1 MRSARPADLSV
12 IAVMAEAPAID
23 ACRPHVSDC
32 RSLRTAG
39 DELLI
44 VTAPTSADAARRRAE
59 EAVAALDPDAVV
71 MDVSDGWAG
80 WRLEGEDAH
89 AAFARLSAL
98 ELPDDGWV
106 QGDVAHV
113 AAKVIADPEGVLIL
127 VPSYWTEHMHA
138 RIVSDTFATEPP
150 S

>member
-1 MRSARPADLSV
+1 VPSARGADVAV
-12 IAVMAEAPAID
+12 IVVMAGAPAID
-23 ACRPHVSDC
+23 AYRPHAADG
-32 RSLRTAG
+32 RSLRTAP

-80 WRLEGEDAH
+80 WRLDGDDAH

-98 ELPDDGWV
+98 KLPDEGWV

-113 AAKVIADPEGVLIL
+113 AAKVVAEPGGVLIL
-127 VPSYWTEHMHA
+127 VPSYWGEHVRT
-138 RIVSDTFATEPP
+138 RIVSDALATEMPA
-150 S
+150 